1 MAADRGLPPVLD
13 SSGGR
18 HGRVDKESIMKRHL
32 RIALIACFVA
42 LYSAAALAVPAY
54 VLNPPPYGTLRTY
67 YDHPTGIVKGQY
79 VSCGE
84 FSSAW
89 GVSNGYSYFD
99 RSIDCP

>member
-1 MAADRGLPPVLD
+1 
-13 SSGGR
+13 
-18 HGRVDKESIMKRHL
+18 MKHRL
-32 RIALIACFVA
+32 RMALIACFIT